1 MRPLLFYKKRNRHLN
16 NNIRLADKGYILFFD
31 EKLCSL
37 LKEL

>member
-1 MRPLLFYKKRNRHLN
+1 MRPLLFCKKKNRHLN
-16 NNIRLADKGYILFFD
+16 NNIRLADKVYILLLA